1 MILIAFRHS
10 DTRIFARTV
19 TTLRGGDSAHV
30 EAAVPLNVDGRAMHL
45 CVSASFVDGGV
56 RGKVID
62 IGDPNKWR
70 VYRWTGP
77 HIDPLVWLLA
87 NDGAHY
93 DLRGLLGILAPPVG
107 HDRDKRFCSEAAA
120 EMLML
125 PYPETYDLVQLER
138 FLAGSDHAQR
148 VQWISGQWAAEAM
161 EPACC

>member
-10 DTRIFARTV
+10 DTRIFARGV
-19 TTLRGGDSAHV
+19 TLLRGGDSAHV
-30 EAAVPLNVDGRAMHL
+30 EAAVPVQGVHL
-45 CVSASFVDGGV
+45 CVSASFLDGGV

-62 IGDPNKWR
+62 INDPAKWR

-77 HIDPLVWLLA
+77 HIDPLVWLQA

-107 HDRDKRFCSEAAA
+107 HSRSKRFCSEAVA

-138 FLAGSDHAQR
+138 FLIASEYAER
-148 VQWISGQWAAEAM
+148 VNLM
-161 EPACC
+161 TDNLD